1 MARINHE
8 DFKKESMDMLRRKFL
23 VLALASAMSIAGAW
37 RGHAADATQNVK
49 FVVDWAYQGDHAFWA
64 ESIENGT
71 FKKLGLNVTMDR
83 GYGSGDTIIK
93 VAAGTYDIGFADI
106 NAVIKFNAQHPD
118 QRLISVYQV
127 FDRTPN
133 AIITLKRTGI
143 SKPQDLNGRKLAAPQ
158 GDSSRLMF
166 PVFAK
171 LNNIDPNSIKWET
184 VAPNLRE
191 TVLIQGQVD
200 AISGFTTT
208 SIFNLVRGGIP
219 RDQIVAMPYSE
230 YGLNLYGSAV
240 IVRPAYIKAHPDI
253 VKAFVKGTIEGE
265 IATIKH
271 PDKALQSLKSRE
283 PLFDVKLEKARLA
296 MYLLDDV
303 LTPDV
308 KRNGLGYVD
317 AARMKKTI
325 DVNSQAYGFKNPPS
339 PSEIYTT
346 EFLPPKS
353 ERMPPEW
360 K

>member
-1 MARINHE
+1 MQKRT
-8 DFKKESMDMLRRKFL
+8 FL
-23 VLALASAMSIAGAW
+23 VLALASAMSVAGGW
-37 RGHAADATQNVK
+37 RGYAAGETQNVK
-49 FVVDWAYQGDHAFWA
+49 FVVDWAYQGDHAFWS
-64 ESIENGT
+64 EPIEDGT

-106 NAVIKFNAQHPD
+106 NAVIKFNAEHPD

-143 SKPQDLNGRKLAAPQ
+143 SKPQDLNGKKLAAPQ

-171 LNNIDPNSIKWET
+171 LNHIDANSIKWDT

-208 SIFNLVRGGIP
+208 SIFNLVRGGIK
-219 RDQIVAMPYSE
+219 RDDMVVMPYAE
-230 YGLNLYGSAV
+230 YGLDLYGSSV
-240 IVRPAYIKAHPDI
+240 IVRPAYLKAHPDI

-265 IATIKH
+265 KATIKD
-271 PDKALQSLKSRE
+271 PDKALANLKKRE
-283 PLFDVKLEKARLA
+283 PLFDVKLEKARLE

-308 KRNGLGYVD
+308 KKNGLGYVD
-317 AARMKKTI
+317 EARMKKTI

-339 PSEIYTT
+339 PSEIYTN
-346 EFLPPKS
+346 EYLPPKS